1 MLIVFICRL
10 SKRLISIPC
19 YKNTDAKETARIYL
33 DRIWRYY
40 GLADT
45 IVSNRGPQFI
55 SEFWKEFNQVLG
67 TKIKLSMA
75 DYAQTNGQTENINQ
89 WIDQRLCLFVNYY

>member
-10 SKRLISIPC
+10 SKRSISIPC
-19 YKNTDAKETARIYL
+19 YKNIDAKETVWIYL
-33 DRIWRYY
+33 ESVWCYY

-45 IVSNRGPQFI
+45 IVLDRGLQFI
-55 SEFWKEFNQVLG
+55 LEFWKEFNRILG

-75 DYAQTNGQTENINQ
+75 DHPQTDGQTENMN
-89 WIDQRLCLFVNYY
+89 